1 MGCCFFFPTEFDED
15 LDGIERKITNIAG
28 AAKTASKKT
37 KFDNIVVS
45 KVVGFFV
52 SDWNKWIRCIV
63 KAKNTNGTIYL
74 WSPDYG
80 LPFTGIESQIIVI
93 PSSFQGMAIKYKV
106 HLGGIINLVPG
117 ALDFDFSTGNVET
130 KMSKSWSTTAS
141 EELGEV
147 LKTSLALEF
156 KDIHLH
162 YPMQKPHF
170 FGRLMIQLANGTW
183 HNAIKCLINLRCAI
197 VSHDNWDDILKKHD
211 SYHQEIWRTKDGTP
225 LSYTTSVIPIK
236 CDVNVEEIDDVENV
250 LDCRLSVADQEPADD
265 CLSRVEIDELTL
277 EDQQILDT
285 SASLIGIGYGGK
297 RPQNNRKRIDTN
309 SRAAKNRYGVP
320 NYPAVKQAAIINGP
334 AANTSRN
341 SNEFVGRVNRNTNI
355 FRHNDNNYNNN
366 NNYYRPENRPDNR
379 HIQGFEYGK
388 PFPGPSGGSFRPL
401 EAQGRYQAG
410 YQGENQGYPD
420 RINNDQQRQA
430 RTPRPGNNYN
440 RSGQSERRKHAKNN
454 SNFLGRLEQINENS
468 SGVKENVEKQNEN
481 VEKAVEDQNKNVKKP
496 VEKEIE
502 TSDVRKDINYGATE
516 NVNVPASDSATGNS
530 TIKSD
535 E

>member
-1 MGCCFFFPTEFDED
+1 MACYVFFQTEFDED

-28 AAKTASKKT
+28 AAKAASKKT
-37 KFDNIVVS
+37 KFEDIVVS

-52 SDWNKWIRCIV
+52 SDWNKWIRCVV
-63 KAKNTNGTIYL
+63 KAKDTNGTIYL

-80 LPFTGIESQIIVI
+80 LPFTGKESQIIVI

-117 ALDFDFSTGNVET
+117 TLDFDFSTGNVET
-130 KMSKSWSTTAS
+130 KISKSWSTTAS
-141 EELGEV
+141 ETLGDT
-147 LKTSLALEF
+147 LKTSFALEF
-156 KDIHLH
+156 KDIHTH

-170 FGRLMIQLANGTW
+170 FGRLMIQLDNGTW
-183 HNAIKCLINLRCAI
+183 HNATKCLLNLRSAI

-225 LSYTTSVIPIK
+225 FSYTTSVIPIK
-236 CDVNVEEIDDVENV
+236 CNAIVEETDDVENV
-250 LDCRLSVADQEPADD
+250 LDCRLSAADQEPADD

-285 SASLIGIGYGGK
+285 SASRIGIGYGVK

-309 SRAAKNRYGVP
+309 SRAAKNRNRVSNHP
-320 NYPAVKQAAIINGP
+320 TVEQAAIINGSGS
-334 AANTSRN
+334 NTSRN
-341 SNEFVGRVNRNTNI
+341 SNEFAGRVNRNTNT
-355 FRHNDNNYNNN
+355 FRHNDNNHNNN

-379 HIQGFEYGK
+379 RFQGFEYGK
-388 PFPGPSGGSFRPL
+388 PFPGPSGGLFRPL
-401 EAQGRYQAG
+401 EAQGRYRAG

-440 RSGQSERRKHAKNN
+440 RSGQLAPRKQANNN
-454 SNFLGRLEQINENS
+454 SNFLNRLEQINENS
-468 SGVKENVEKQNEN
+468 SGARENVEKQNEN
-481 VEKAVEDQNKNVKKP
+481 VEKAVEDQNKNVNKH
-496 VEKEIE
+496 IE
-502 TSDVRKDINYGATE
+502 QDINYEATE
-516 NVNVPASDSATGNS
+516 NVNVPASDSGAGNS
-530 TIKSD
+530 TIKSK